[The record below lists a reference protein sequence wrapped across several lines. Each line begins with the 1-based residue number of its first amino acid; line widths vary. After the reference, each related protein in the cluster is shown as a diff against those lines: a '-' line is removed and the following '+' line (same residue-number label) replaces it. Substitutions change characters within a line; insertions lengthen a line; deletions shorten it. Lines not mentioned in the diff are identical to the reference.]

1 MEDRLGGSSS
11 RPAAE
16 RAEVNGLGLLLLMQ
30 RARDAAFSWI
40 ASSGFA
46 SFGARS
52 RILLPFRVGNADR
65 IAIGSDVLI
74 GPGSWLIV
82 PRLDEPGP
90 VIVIGDRVRMNETS
104 ISAVRSVVIE
114 DGVAMARGVYI
125 SDHTH
130 GFDEPDT
137 FIRDQPLV
145 RVSPVRICR
154 GAWLGQNAVI
164 MPGVTIG
171 AGAVVGANS
180 VVREDVPPRSVV
192 AGAPARL
199 IRQLAA

>member
-74 GPGSWLIV
+74 GPWLV
-82 PRLDEPGP
+82 A
-90 VIVIGDRVRMNETS
+90 DR
-104 ISAVRSVVIE
+104 A
-114 DGVAMARGVYI
+114 AAR
-125 SDHTH
+125 
-130 GFDEPDT
+130 
-137 FIRDQPLV
+137 
-145 RVSPVRICR
+145 
-154 GAWLGQNAVI
+154 
-164 MPGVTIG
+164 
-171 AGAVVGANS
+171 
-180 VVREDVPPRSVV
+180 
-192 AGAPARL
+192 
-199 IRQLAA
+199 

>member
-1 MEDRLGGSSS
+1 M
-11 RPAAE
+11 
-16 RAEVNGLGLLLLMQ
+16 NGLDVLLLMQ
-30 RARDAAFSWI
+30 RARDAVFSWV
-40 ASSGFA
+40 ASSGFE

-82 PRLDEPGP
+82 PRLDNTAP
-90 VIVIGDRVRMNETS
+90 VIRIGDRVRMNETS
-104 ISAVRSVVIE
+104 ISAVQSVIIE

-130 GFDEPDT
+130 GFDLPDV

-145 RVSPVRICR
+145 RVAPVRICR
-154 GAWLGQNAVI
+154 GAWLGQNAVV

-192 AGAPARL
+192 AGAPARM
-199 IRQLAA
+199 IRQLTA

>member
-1 MEDRLGGSSS
+1 
-11 RPAAE
+11 
-16 RAEVNGLGLLLLMQ
+16 
-30 RARDAAFSWI
+30 
-40 ASSGFA
+40 
-46 SFGARS
+46 
-52 RILLPFRVGNADR
+52 
-65 IAIGSDVLI
+65 
-74 GPGSWLIV
+74 
-82 PRLDEPGP
+82 GP

-114 DGVAMARGVYI
+114 GGVAMAGGGDI
-125 SDHTH
+125 PDHTH
-130 GFDEPDT
+130 GFERPAT

-145 RVSPVRICR
+145 RVSLVRICR

-164 MPGVTIG
+164 MPGVTVG

-180 VVREDVPPRSVV
+180 VVREDVPPRTVV

>member
-1 MEDRLGGSSS
+1 M
-11 RPAAE
+11 
-16 RAEVNGLGLLLLMQ
+16 NGLGLLLLMQ

-130 GFDEPDT
+130 GFDAPDT
-137 FIRDQPLV
+137 FIRDQPLA
-145 RVSPVRICR
+145 RVAPVRICR

-180 VVREDVPPRSVV
+180 VVREDVPPRCVV